1 MLKNNHETVG
11 GWRVGVPDSPS
22 MLRQSRPVAGLLAG
36 LLLVGACGSTTTPA
50 AGAPE
55 SPNTTVTAVSAVSAV
70 TTVATPGSEPVQG
83 APTGSTTATA
93 PDEQAPIAT
102 ELAPDPPTAPDEG
115 CSADNSPTTPDF
127 AEGPLPSIE
136 VRAESVGNALPD
148 LAVRRINC
156 AGGWVNLKNEI
167 PADTP
172 LLVWFWAPH

>member
-1 MLKNNHETVG
+1 MHVRENNRETG
-11 GWRVGVPDSPS
+11 GGRRAGVPHSLS
-22 MLRQSRPVAGLLAG
+22 MLRQSRPVAALLAG
-36 LLLVGACGSTTTPA
+36 LLLVGACGSTATPA

-55 SPNTTVTAVSAVSAV
+55 SPDTTVTAVTAV
-70 TTVATPGSEPVQG
+70 TPATTPGSEPVQG

-93 PDEQAPIAT
+93 PHEQAPIAT
-102 ELAPDPPTAPDEG
+102 ELAPDPPTVPDEG